1 MADIGFVEQHND
13 LVMQINKAV
22 AVEDMRP
29 IVPSVKEFYTT
40 YHNVDKYSTERLYEK
55 CVNKIQNMID
65 DNGVTFSRITE
76 RLERINNSVYDFEG
90 EKDDRQAVNNMVL
103 QLISCLPKEQNA
115 ANAGKIADIIGQST
129 NSVIGS
135 KAVLELMKIPAYA
148 DMVSESQKQRAF
160 EGSKSESQK
169 AFERIMEQERSIAEK
184 ARADVY
190 LQGFHLRI
198 LQKQLN
204 DIKKTS
210 MWG

>member
-1 MADIGFVEQHND
+1 
-13 LVMQINKAV
+13 
-22 AVEDMRP
+22 
-29 IVPSVKEFYTT
+29 
-40 YHNVDKYSTERLYEK
+40 
-55 CVNKIQNMID
+55 MID

-103 QLISCLPKEQNA
+103 QLISRLPKEQNA
-115 ANAGKIADIIGQST
+115 ANAGKIADIIGQSI